1 MTKEFRYKGFTSP
14 NGTIVPD
21 DVFDVLAPELS
32 EAELRVL
39 LYVIRKTFGWKKN
52 EDAISVSQMVNGVKT
67 RDGRIMD
74 KGTGMSKSAVW
85 RGANGLVAKGI
96 LNRQQ
101 SQSENGEYE
110 TNVYSLRFFAESDE
124 EQFEEIKSASRGVS
138 LQESNPISAKE
149 PPPLSKRV
157 TVTLQKS
164 TQPTSLQPTSLQQT
178 EINPS
183 NIRMHKN
190 AELIVDNSE
199 SQSITPSRTRS
210 SASSPRTESRPDTK
224 RASSV
229 APGDT
234 AFVSRDQRLPG
245 DPEAIG
251 TVLKRGR
258 GRPPKQPYDEARLHI
273 QAYLQDFA
281 RELGDQ
287 APIKSSVSRAYN
299 LYTASGVPLARFI
312 DALYQARA
320 KTQERSASIKS
331 RPDPTQPFAPKA
343 KMAYYFAVVE
353 DELGLREDDATDTAS
368 AVNTSRE
375 RIAADAER

>member
-21 DVFDVLAPELS
+21 DVFDVLAPELT

-67 RDGRIMD
+67 RDGRVMD

-110 TNVYSLRFFAESDE
+110 TNVYSLRFFAEADA
-124 EQFEEIKSASRGVS
+124 EQFEEIKSENRGVS

-178 EINPS
+178 EINHS

-190 AELIVDNSE
+190 AELIVDNSD
-199 SQSITPSRTRS
+199 SQSITPHRNTS
-210 SASSPRTESRPDTK
+210 SAPPPRTESRPDNNRT
-224 RASSV
+224 SSV
-229 APGDT
+229 SQNDT

-258 GRPPKQPYDEARLHI
+258 GRPPKQPYDENRERI
-273 QAYLQDFA
+273 FAYVNDFA
-281 RELGDQ
+281 RELGDN
-287 APIKSSVSRAYN
+287 APLKSSVTRAYN
-299 LYTASGVPLARFI
+299 IYRASGASIERFT

-320 KTQERSASIKS
+320 KTQERSASI
-331 RPDPTQPFAPKA
+331 RTQRTDGEVWSPKA
-343 KMAYYFAVVE
+343 KMSYWFAVLE
-353 DELGLREDDATDTAS
+353 DELGLDRAEQTAFAT
-368 AVNTSRE
+368 
-375 RIAADAER
+375 